1 MSAVQEIEELVA
13 EVAAGAGPKVVGIGR
28 FGSGVVIGDGQILTN
43 AHVVR
48 GEQVQVTF
56 VDGRTES
63 GTGRRTGRRR
73 RPRRHLGRHGRR
85 RAGRVGRDDPGIG
98 AAVVAVA
105 NPGGRG
111 VRATLGLVSSA
122 GRSFR
127 GHRGRRRPGIEHT
140 APLPRGS
147 SGSPVLDKQGRLL
160 GINTIRLE
168 GGLIVAVAADA
179 DLREHVQAL
188 ARGESPSRASL
199 GLALAPA
206 RVARRMR
213 HAVGLPERDGLLVR
227 GVAEDGPAA
236 RAGIEQGDLVV
247 GAGRR
252 RDRGDRRPLRP
263 ARQPGSGSCTRAR
276 ARPRNRGAQGRGDT
290 GDDRDRRARRHRRWT
305 HTRGSVVDVAERVSA
320 SVASLRVMRRMRG
333 GFVPVGL
340 GSAVVLTPDGFMLTS
355 AHVVAGRTSGGRA
368 GFTDGRELQFEVVGR
383 DDLSELAVLRAEGD
397 GLVPAQLG
405 DAEALRVGQLVVA
418 IGNPHGFSGSVTA
431 GVVRRS
437 AAPCRPAE
445 ADV

>member
-1 MSAVQEIEELVA
+1 
-13 EVAAGAGPKVVGIGR
+13 
-28 FGSGVVIGDGQILTN
+28 
-43 AHVVR
+43 VR

-56 VDGRTES
+56 ADGRAES
-63 GTGRRTGRRR
+63 GTVAGLDAEGDLAVISADTGGVE
-73 RPRRHLGRHGRR
+73 PVEW
-85 RAGRVGRDDPGIG
+85 AGDEPAIG

-111 VRATLGLVSSA
+111 LRATLGFVSSA

-168 GGLIVAVAADA
+168 GGLIVAVATDA

-188 ARGESPSRASL
+188 GRGESPSRASL

-206 RVARRMR
+206 RVTRRMR

-247 GAGRR
+247 GAG
-252 RDRGDRRPLRP
+252 G
-263 ARQPGSGSCTRAR
+263 
-276 ARPRNRGAQGRGDT
+276 
-290 GDDRDRRARRHRRWT
+290 
-305 HTRGSVVDVAERVSA
+305 
-320 SVASLRVMRRMRG
+320 
-333 GFVPVGL
+333 
-340 GSAVVLTPDGFMLTS
+340 
-355 AHVVAGRTSGGRA
+355 
-368 GFTDGRELQFEVVGR
+368 
-383 DDLSELAVLRAEGD
+383 
-397 GLVPAQLG
+397 
-405 DAEALRVGQLVVA
+405 VA
-418 IGNPHGFSGSVTA
+418 IGGIDDLYDQLDSRAPGAALELELVRGTEERKVEVTL
-431 GVVRRS
+431 G
-437 AAPCRPAE
+437 
-445 ADV
+445 